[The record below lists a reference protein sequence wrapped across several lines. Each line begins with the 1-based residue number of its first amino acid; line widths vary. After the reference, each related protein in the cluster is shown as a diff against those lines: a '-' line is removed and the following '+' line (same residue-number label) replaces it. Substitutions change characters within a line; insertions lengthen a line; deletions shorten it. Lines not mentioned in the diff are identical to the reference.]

1 MKTVTF
7 DCPVCQATRTI
18 KVDLS
23 NRQGIVSVSVSP
35 DKICPHALLVF
46 IDNELRIR
54 RIQRLDHIVDV
65 SYSGPYM
72 ARGMSLRGSRRVFGS
87 TLIDIIA
94 SILQKHIVVLC
105 DDVDV
110 AMTLYNTLVRIFH
123 EPPELGRDVVILDDC
138 IKGIPDSLVV
148 NCRYSVVVKGS
159 VKTGAHLT
167 IERFVDEA
175 IAVNDNEAAVVFVRQ
190 RLSGLQKAAASLAER
205 VEYRMNAREALKTIS
220 NATGIQLKYDDL
232 HAILLILRSQ
242 GHDKIADLIMMG
254 DLDGF

>member
-7 DCPVCQATRTI
+7 NCPVCQETRTI
-18 KVDLS
+18 HVDLADKH
-23 NRQGIVSVSVSP
+23 GIVSVSVSP
-35 DKICPHALLVF
+35 DETCSHALLVF
-46 IDNELRIR
+46 IDHDLTIR
-54 RIQRLDHIVDV
+54 RIQRLDHIADV
-65 SYSGPYM
+65 SFSGQYM

-94 SILQKHIVVLC
+94 SILQKHMVVLC

-123 EPPELGRDVVILDDC
+123 EPPELGRDVVIMDDC
-138 IKGIPDSLVV
+138 VESSTDSLVV

-159 VKTGAHLT
+159 VATGAHLT
-167 IERFVDEA
+167 IKRFVDEA
-175 IAVNDNEAAVVFVRQ
+175 VAVNDNEAAIVFVRQ
-190 RLSGLQKAAASLAER
+190 RLSALQKAASYIAEI
-205 VEYRMNAREALKTIS
+205 VSSRMNARDALKAIS
-220 NATGIQLKYDDL
+220 KATGIQLKYDDL

-242 GHDKIADLIMMG
+242 GHGKIADLIVMG